1 MLFPLSISPTLARGN
16 VRGGIREKSAPREGL
31 ASWSPG
37 PHRSPRPGPA
47 GGFPGLN
54 GTAGELDRGRVSA
67 AKARQRLGKG
77 KNVNPVKRSGERI
90 HILNTP
96 PPTNRS
102 ARGVGAAGR
111 GSGGESKNTRY
122 SRRGGAGQK
131 VNTHEKRR
139 RRWKGGERVKD
150 GVGGAQS
157 STWGPPHTT
166 VRARARRD
174 VSERP
179 ALSSGPAPSFLWAA
193 GGDSDR
199 PPPFPCRAGGKGVCV
214 CVNVLGGGPGVHP
227 EAYGLPRTP

>member
-77 KNVNPVKRSGERI
+77 KNVNPVKRSGEGI

-96 PPTNRS
+96 PPQIGQHVGWGQREGGVAGNPRIP
-102 ARGVGAAGR
+102 AIRGGGGGTESQHTRKEKKEMERRRASKR
-111 GSGGESKNTRY
+111 WSGG
-122 SRRGGAGQK
+122 G
-131 VNTHEKRR
+131 
-139 RRWKGGERVKD
+139 
-150 GVGGAQS
+150 
-157 STWGPPHTT
+157 
-166 VRARARRD
+166 
-174 VSERP
+174 SE
-179 ALSSGPAPSFLWAA
+179 
-193 GGDSDR
+193 
-199 PPPFPCRAGGKGVCV
+199 
-214 CVNVLGGGPGVHP
+214 
-227 EAYGLPRTP
+227 